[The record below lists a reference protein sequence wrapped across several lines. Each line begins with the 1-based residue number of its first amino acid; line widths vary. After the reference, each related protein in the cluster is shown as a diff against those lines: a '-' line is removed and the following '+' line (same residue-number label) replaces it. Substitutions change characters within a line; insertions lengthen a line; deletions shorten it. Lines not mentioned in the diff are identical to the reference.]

1 MEVYS
6 KQVDYWLN
14 VELFSINDL
23 GATTTASGAVEVV
36 VVIVVVVVGSWDVV
50 RITRQ
55 WDNVNDRVVP
65 VDVRA
70 SQEETSAESH
80 LLVEVVLQHGAADRG
95 ETVTAE
101 LLRARVDDRLLVD
114 NLGST
119 GTGHRQ
125 VLIELVT
132 VEVEQGLAGQGG
144 STGHRGFLA
153 ISRGWSA
160 ASLEPG
166 HGLFVVVLHHTQVG
180 GVDAGTES
188 GAATHFGCCW
198 WWWWSTGVFSL
209 WRKIR
214 G

>member
-1 MEVYS
+1 M
-6 KQVDYWLN
+6 
-14 VELFSINDL
+14 
-23 GATTTASGAVEVV
+23 
-36 VVIVVVVVGSWDVV
+36 

-153 ISRGWSA
+153 IGRA
-160 ASLEPG
+160 ANMRKK
-166 HGLFVVVLHHTQVG
+166 
-180 GVDAGTES
+180 
-188 GAATHFGCCW
+188 
-198 WWWWSTGVFSL
+198 SL
-209 WRKIR
+209 WKE
-214 G
+214 